1 MCPII
6 CARTVE
12 QSKFADMQP
21 FQQERLGSARALSG
35 EISCTI
41 CTNTPVEFRYVDS
54 CSNRPTWGKHPGGFL
69 RRVACLASR
78 SDCFS
83 LFPLS
88 TTKTSGAALAARRV
102 PIYASSRP
110 DLAGSFEL
118 RTTPVLA
125 GSPFAIAAGD
135 EAIGRIPRLRNPISC
150 SVSTSISLSFCSS
163 NTHLQC
169 QTSGTCLLGL
179 PSCTVI
185 KNR

>member
-1 MCPII
+1 MSIH
-6 CARTVE
+6 AR
-12 QSKFADMQP
+12 
-21 FQQERLGSARALSG
+21 
-35 EISCTI
+35 
-41 CTNTPVEFRYVDS
+41 
-54 CSNRPTWGKHPGGFL
+54 NRPTWGNYPGGFQ
-69 RRVACLASR
+69 RRVACLTSR

-83 LFPLS
+83 LFPQS

-118 RTTPVLA
+118 RTTPALA
-125 GSPFAIAAGD
+125 GSPFAIAAGS
-135 EAIGRIPRLRNPISC
+135 EPSAVSHAYANPIFC

-169 QTSGTCLLGL
+169 QISGTCLSGL
-179 PSCTVI
+179 PSCIVI